1 MKSLWRGHRPDFLV
15 QELVIYGVSSGI
27 TSIVC
32 LLIGGLNAFL
42 SSLIASAIYILP
54 SSALLLISKRLMRT
68 SPLVGA
74 QIFQIGLF
82 ARTFLTTILMVV
94 VALVYKELHRPAFL
108 LSLFIVVSAPMAGQ
122 LLLKR

>member
-82 ARTFLTTILMVV
+82 ARTTILMVV
-94 VALVYKELHRPAFL
+94 VALVYKELNWPAFL

>member
-68 SPLVGA
+68 SPLAGA

-94 VALVYKELHRPAFL
+94 VALVYKELNWPAFL

>member
-1 MKSLWRGHRPDFLV
+1 MKSLWRGLRPDFLV

-54 SSALLLISKRLMRT
+54 SSALLLISNRLMRT
-68 SPLVGA
+68 SPIVGA

-94 VALVYKELHRPAFL
+94 VALVYKELNWLAFL

>member
-1 MKSLWRGHRPDFLV
+1 MKSLWRGLRPDFLV

-68 SPLVGA
+68 SPIVGA
-74 QIFQIGLF
+74 HIFQIGLF

-94 VALVYKELHRPAFL
+94 VALVYKELNWPAFL

>member
-68 SPLVGA
+68 SPLVGV

-94 VALVYKELHRPAFL
+94 VALVYKELNWPAFL

>member
-1 MKSLWRGHRPDFLV
+1 
-15 QELVIYGVSSGI
+15 
-27 TSIVC
+27 
-32 LLIGGLNAFL
+32 
-42 SSLIASAIYILP
+42 
-54 SSALLLISKRLMRT
+54 MRT
-68 SPLVGA
+68 SPIVGA

-94 VALVYKELHRPAFL
+94 VALVYKELNWPAFL